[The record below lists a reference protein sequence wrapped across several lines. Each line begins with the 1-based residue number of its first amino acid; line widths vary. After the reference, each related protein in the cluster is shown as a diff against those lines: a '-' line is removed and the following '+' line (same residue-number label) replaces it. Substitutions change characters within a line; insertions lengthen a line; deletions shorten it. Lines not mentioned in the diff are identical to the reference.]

1 MLIGT
6 TNKITFKM
14 PTKLYNPMITEQVI
28 TSKKLWYAINK
39 NAKNDEYIERVKTNI
54 IKNIKTNSISL
65 SKKIDTPLLVPA
77 IKSNICLSLGFK
89 IELKLTSLFMA
100 KKPKIIP
107 IATKRSN
114 RQIMPLLLLRVE
126 DISSPKLMK
135 NLFILN
141 YMKISQI

>member
-65 SKKIDTPLLVPA
+65 SKKIDTPPLVPA
-77 IKSNICLSLGFK
+77 IKLNICLSLGFK
-89 IELKLTSLFMA
+89 IELKLTSLSMA